1 MWPQPGCGCGLVGA
15 HVCYRKTVPGSALGI
30 KHGHLRKARA
40 GSDVDLVGFRGRRP
54 PIHEIQRR
62 LVALSVAGTA
72 LLRAR
77 YSQTGVPEGVTWLFE
92 IVLPEDRVAVDYGD
106 RRDLVRLSA
115 IYIAT
120 GRDVDLWRVAGP

>member
-1 MWPQPGCGCGLVGA
+1 LCCTPRFALRDTAWWVASHGLLGGGGAEQAGTAWPDGECLATEKIG
-15 HVCYRKTVPGSALGI
+15 GSSGPAI
-30 KHGHLRKARA
+30 TI
-40 GSDVDLVGFRGRRP
+40 RGDP
-54 PIHEIQRR
+54 NGWW
-62 LVALSVAGTA
+62 SVAGTA

-92 IVLPEDRVAVDYGD
+92 IVLPEDRVVVDYGD